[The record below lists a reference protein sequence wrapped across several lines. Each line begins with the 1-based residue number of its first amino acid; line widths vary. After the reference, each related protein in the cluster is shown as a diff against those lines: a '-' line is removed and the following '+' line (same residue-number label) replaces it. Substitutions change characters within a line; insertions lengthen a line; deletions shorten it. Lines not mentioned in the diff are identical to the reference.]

1 MNLAFLKIF
10 EGLFSQ
16 ASKIVD
22 ETITTKEE
30 KLQKRNELEQIF
42 NDGKTKAVELALKEQ
57 EIQAS
62 TIKKE
67 MEGSSLQRNWRPL
80 TALIFVFIVFCN
92 FFLFPVINIF
102 ARSEELLLLIKQGQ
116 QNENFWNLLYIMIG
130 GYTVGRS
137 AEKVTEKVITKKA
150 NEK

>member
-30 KLQKRNELEQIF
+30 KLEKRNELEQIF

-92 FFLFPVINIF
+92 FFLLKRTHSIKSFF
-102 ARSEELLLLIKQGQ
+102 LLSCAIRAILFCLFMCILFF
-116 QNENFWNLLYIMIG
+116 N
-130 GYTVGRS
+130 S
-137 AEKVTEKVITKKA
+137 
-150 NEK
+150 

>member
-1 MNLAFLKIF
+1 MNLAFLNIF
-10 EGLFSQ
+10 ESLFSQ

-30 KLQKRNELEQIF
+30 KLEKRNELQKIF
-42 NDGKTKAVELALKEQ
+42 NEGKSKAVELALKEQ
-57 EIQAS
+57 EIQAE
-62 TIKKE
+62 TIKTE
-67 MEGSSLQRNWRPL
+67 MKGSTLQRNWRPL

-102 ARSEELLLLIKQGQ
+102 ARSEELLTLIKQGQ
-116 QNENFWNLLYIMIG
+116 SNENFWNLLYLMIG

-137 AEKVTEKVITKKA
+137 AEKVIEKRKDK
-150 NEK
+150 